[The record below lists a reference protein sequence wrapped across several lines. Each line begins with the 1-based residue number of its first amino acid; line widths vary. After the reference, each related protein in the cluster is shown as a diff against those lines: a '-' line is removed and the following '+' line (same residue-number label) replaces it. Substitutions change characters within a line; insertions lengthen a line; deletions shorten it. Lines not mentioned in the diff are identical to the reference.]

1 MAWFCIR
8 HFYSTLFNQRK
19 VYVIDISFSICRG
32 SMSEK
37 SCRIYDNKKLA
48 ISIGILTVSL
58 RAMATVFLVLA
69 LIFER
74 RKDNKTENSDA
85 SYVDTFLWH
94 SPHEMLF
101 CSSVNLN
108 ASSLIRFLVILLCG
122 CKQCTEQQSMIRV
135 SLCTGWIR
143 KVMRLKSD
151 ISTHFLVYNI
161 QIKLKRCAKD

>member
-58 RAMATVFLVLA
+58 RAMATLFLVLA

-94 SPHEMLF
+94 SPLESVSLF
-101 CSSVNLN
+101 CTSVNLN
-108 ASSLIRFLVILLCG
+108 ASSLIRFLVILLRG

-135 SLCTGWIR
+135 SLCTRWIR
-143 KVMRLKSD
+143 KNYAIKKRY
-151 ISTHFLVYNI
+151 INAFLG
-161 QIKLKRCAKD
+161 L